1 MLRWDRMP
9 SLPRQ
14 IFRPALAVIALA
26 GVAHA
31 EPRVAA
37 TTPAPDS
44 AVEDAG
50 DANLE
55 SNADR
60 RGLTF
65 DIAAGGGLVVGLGI
79 KDSVGRGGAVS
90 LRLGH
95 VATRRTVINFNL
107 DVTAALHKEGS
118 AGSVYTNTA
127 ASLTAGA
134 RTYLNTSLW
143 VRGAA
148 GLGIY
153 DAHQVALENGQ
164 HGDIRLFGPA
174 VLAGLGIDLARFK
187 WAVLAL
193 DTALTAIITT
203 DGVLVTSGLR
213 LGLSFD

>member
-1 MLRWDRMP
+1 MIRV
-9 SLPRQ
+9 
-14 IFRPALAVIALA
+14 ALAVIALA
-26 GVAHA
+26 GAAHA

-37 TTPAPDS
+37 APPPPDS
-44 AVEDAG
+44 AVDDAA

-55 SNADR
+55 SIADR

-65 DIAAGGGLVVGLGI
+65 DAAVGGGLVVGLGI
-79 KDSVGRGGAVS
+79 KDSVGRGGSVS

-127 ASLTAGA
+127 AAFSAGA

-143 VRGAA
+143 VRGAG

-164 HGDIRLFGPA
+164 HGDVRLFGPA

-193 DTALTAIITT
+193 DTGVTAILTT